1 MGTEEA
7 EEADPWEN
15 YSGSKD
21 STEGGEG
28 ENGDEAE
35 QDFPE
40 VAGGQEVPGPGTVDL
55 YRILESISA
64 LALSVAL
71 LQV

>member
-1 MGTEEA
+1 MGTEEV

-28 ENGDEAE
+28 EDEDEAE
-35 QDFPE
+35 KDFPE
-40 VAGGQEVPGPGTVDL
+40 VAGEC
-55 YRILESISA
+55 A